1 MFSKFMFPKSIF
13 TDALIQKNRL
23 RTFDFE
29 RFVFFSGMLF
39 GSEKKWWGKPGRR
52 RFSHEGLDICFF
64 ESTQKEKFRLDET
77 TDVPML
83 YDGRVEHITE
93 DFLGKTVI
101 ASHCFDG
108 SGQPAVLSLFG
119 HLNPDKNIRI
129 GDKITQGRIFAKIAG
144 IKKHKQ
150 ILLPHLHISLAK
162 PDMLPPPDRL
172 EWEFLNTVDRCVF
185 IDPMEAI
192 APEYRVIEYNE
203 TPDSAERFIRCG
215 RPGCSEK
222 VNESA

>member
-1 MFSKFMFPKSIF
+1 MRFPESIFPKSIF
-13 TDALIQKNRL
+13 IDALIQKNRL

-52 RFSHEGLDICFF
+52 SSSHEGLDICFF
-64 ESTQKEKFRLDET
+64 ESSGRQCFRLDET

-83 YDGRVEHITE
+83 YDGRVEHITD

-108 SGQPAVLSLFG
+108 SGQPAILSLFG
-119 HLNPDKNIRI
+119 HLDPDKNIRI
-129 GDKITQGRIFAKIAG
+129 GDEITQGQVFAKIAG
-144 IKKHKQ
+144 LKTKKQ

-162 PDMLPPPDRL
+162 PGRLPPPDRL
-172 EWEFLNTVDRCVF
+172 EWAFLNTVDRGVF
-185 IDPMEAI
+185 IDPMGVI
-192 APEYRVIEYNE
+192 LPEYRVIEYDNP
-203 TPDSAERFIRCG
+203 PDPAEKFTRC
-215 RPGCSEK
+215 RER
-222 VNESA
+222 